1 MNFINYEGPQKV
13 EDFLSSQLSVT
24 FLRRTVLHSVTSYY
38 NVNLHCRKCS
48 LVPVVSQLYKMCHKF
63 VCNGPIFSI
72 RTVML
77 YHNYVFLLCVQ
88 VYLLQEM
95 LSPVI
100 TPFILCF
107 HLRSKSLDIV
117 DFYRN
122 FTVEVVGVGDV
133 CSFAQMD
140 VRRHGN
146 PAWQTSASSPMKPQ
160 ASGPGGPM
168 QPGMHTVANQYMQVN
183 VCLQYTKLQLT
194 TCCMLSCPFLKSFLK
209 IASYG
214 GRGVRE
220 E

>member
-1 MNFINYEGPQKV
+1 M
-13 EDFLSSQLSVT
+13 SRQLSIT
-24 FLRRTVLHSVTSYY
+24 FLRRIVLYSFTNYD
-38 NVNLHCRKCS
+38 NVNLRCRKCS
-48 LVPVVSQLYKMCHKF
+48 LVPFVNRPYKMCHISVF
-63 VCNGPIFSI
+63 NGPIFSLKS
-72 RTVML
+72 VML
-77 YHNYVFLLCVQ
+77 YLNSLFLLCVQ

-95 LSPVI
+95 LSPVV

-146 PAWQTSASSPMKPQ
+146 PAWQTSVTSPTKPQ
-160 ASGPGGPM
+160 APGPGGPM

-183 VCLQYTKLQLT
+183 VCLQYKILKLT
-194 TCCMLSCPFLKSFLK
+194 TYCIPSCPFLKGFLK

-214 GRGVRE
+214 GRGIRE

>member
-1 MNFINYEGPQKV
+1 
-13 EDFLSSQLSVT
+13 
-24 FLRRTVLHSVTSYY
+24 
-38 NVNLHCRKCS
+38 
-48 LVPVVSQLYKMCHKF
+48 
-63 VCNGPIFSI
+63 
-72 RTVML
+72 ML
-77 YHNYVFLLCVQ
+77 YCNSVFVLYVQ

-146 PAWQTSASSPMKPQ
+146 PAWQTSVTSPTKPP
-160 ASGPGGPM
+160 APGPGG
-168 QPGMHTVANQYMQVN
+168 PGMHTVANQYMQVN
-183 VCLQYTKLQLT
+183 VCLQYTRLQLK
-194 TCCMLSCPFLKSFLK
+194 TCIL
-209 IASYG
+209 
-214 GRGVRE
+214 
-220 E
+220 